1 MSAGGAGEVAWS
13 LGQVIGA
20 GTPWTHTEAN
30 RGVWAWGGEREDL
43 ALQSGTALIGWTEL
57 SDLSHVDTREQVREL
72 LAKAYPDSKP
82 NTITTWTGQLWAFLR
97 RIQANDLVIL
107 PLKKRSAIRFKGHDL
122 ERLVS
127 DVLRAMGYQTQL
139 PPQGADAGVDVIA
152 GRGSMGFDPPRL
164 CVQVKSGT
172 EPIDVRVLHELQGV
186 MKNFGAE
193 QGLLVS
199 WGGFKSSVINEAR
212 KSYFS
217 VRLWTADDLVDAILD
232 NYERLPDTLQAELP
246 LKRIWTLVQEEDL
259 SDALR

>member
-1 MSAGGAGEVAWS
+1 MI
-13 LGQVIGA
+13 L
-20 GTPWTHTEAN
+20 N
-30 RGVWAWGGEREDL
+30 
-43 ALQSGTALIGWTEL
+43 GWCRT
-57 SDLSHVDTREQVREL
+57 
-72 LAKAYPDSKP
+72 
-82 NTITTWTGQLWAFLR
+82 F
-97 RIQANDLVIL
+97 
-107 PLKKRSAIRFKGHDL
+107 
-122 ERLVS
+122 
-127 DVLRAMGYQTQL
+127 LRAMGYQTQL